1 MNPFERVLG
10 APAGGGLRGAGLESL
25 QVNVGLRCNQRCDH
39 CHVAA
44 SPARTERMAWDLM
57 EAVVRGARE
66 TVCRLVDI
74 TGGAP
79 ELHPDLRRFVAALR
93 DCDIPVQVRTNFTVL
108 LEPGLETLPA
118 FFREHR
124 VRLVGSL
131 PCYLQRDV
139 DAQRGEGTFE
149 RSLEAIRRLNALGYG
164 RDPGL
169 LLSLVFNPEDPALP
183 PDQTALEAEFR
194 RELDRRFGIVF
205 TNLLALANMPIGRFL
220 ERLRARAE
228 EVAYRR
234 LLRDAFNP
242 RTLDA
247 LMCRRQVNV
256 GWDGTLH
263 DCDFNLALGLPVDHD
278 APSHIGAFDAAALAA
293 RRIVTG
299 EHCFGCTAGRGS
311 SCGGA
316 LT

>member
-1 MNPFERVLG
+1 MSPFERVLG
-10 APAGGGLRGAGLESL
+10 LHSEGGLRGAGIESL

-44 SPARTERMAWDLM
+44 SPLRTERMAWDVM
-57 EAVVRGARE
+57 EAAVRVARE
-66 TVCRLVDI
+66 TGCRLVDI

-79 ELHPDLRRFVAALR
+79 ELHPDLCRFVEALR
-93 DCDIPVQVRTNFTVL
+93 AHDIPVQVRTNFTVL
-108 LEPGLETLPA
+108 LEPGLESMPA

-131 PCYLQRDV
+131 PCYLQADV
-139 DAQRGEGTFE
+139 DEQRGAGTFE
-149 RSLEAIRRLNALGYG
+149 RSVEAIRRLNVLGYG
-164 RDPGL
+164 CDPGL
-169 LLSLVFNPEDPALP
+169 VLSLVFNPGGPSLP
-183 PDQTALEAEFR
+183 PDQAALEADYR
-194 RELDRRFGIVF
+194 RELDRRFGLAF
-205 TNLLALANMPIGRFL
+205 TGLLALTNMPIGRFL
-220 ERLRARAE
+220 DRLRARAE
-228 EVAYRR
+228 EETYRR
-234 LLRDAFNP
+234 LLRGAFNP

-256 GWDGTLH
+256 GWDGTLY
-263 DCDFNLALGLPVDHD
+263 DCDFNLALGLPIDHG
-278 APSHIGAFDAAALAA
+278 ASFHIGAFDASALAT
-293 RRIVTG
+293 RPIVTG